1 MGDSYSIP
9 LFAQLVISNVDD
21 DMLCV
26 YGINKKHQNLIGFKH
41 VYVIVQYVFFILSN
55 VTLRVFVHVKFVD
68 LSF

>member
-1 MGDSYSIP
+1 MP
-9 LFAQLVISNVDD
+9 LELFAQLVLSNVDD

-26 YGINKKHQNLIGFKH
+26 YAINQKHQNLIDFQH